1 MFPVYA
7 NEIYIA
13 QSGTDATI
21 AITQDGQNNRVSTKS
36 LAASNATF
44 VGKNQTLTLTQT
56 GDNNRI
62 GLYKHTYGSDTQT
75 SGEMKGVQ
83 TGDDLVMYL
92 DNHGDNNNI
101 DAEQIHKN
109 ATMDLEVDYNDND
122 VIAKQICDMSTCDQ
136 DRMILNIYQG
146 NNNTVKLGQG
156 YEVSSTGNFVY
167 DNQEYGG
174 HYMNVYIRGDN
185 NNYIASQ
192 KANNTSTEHSNNSYI
207 YGDDNTVFIKQ
218 MHNNDKTLT
227 LTLNNDDNDVNI
239 KQQKSG
245 GSQTAT
251 ITLNGSYGTDLDL
264 TMGSNNTTSA
274 GTYSLTNTCN
284 TVGGC
289 TVNVTQD

>member
-1 MFPVYA
+1 MSPVYA

-122 VIAKQICDMSTCDQ
+122 VIAKQICDMSTFDQ
-136 DRMILNIYQG
+136 DRMILNI
-146 NNNTVKLGQG
+146 
-156 YEVSSTGNFVY
+156 
-167 DNQEYGG
+167 
-174 HYMNVYIRGDN
+174 
-185 NNYIASQ
+185 
-192 KANNTSTEHSNNSYI
+192 
-207 YGDDNTVFIKQ
+207 
-218 MHNNDKTLT
+218 
-227 LTLNNDDNDVNI
+227 
-239 KQQKSG
+239 
-245 GSQTAT
+245 
-251 ITLNGSYGTDLDL
+251 
-264 TMGSNNTTSA
+264 
-274 GTYSLTNTCN
+274 
-284 TVGGC
+284 
-289 TVNVTQD
+289 